1 MRDFIKPSIKAAV
14 VLVGL
19 YCNVLCSSSTRAG
32 STEYFVERQFNAAA
46 GTTTLVNFDNLTAGN
61 GRMTGSEYVNLG
73 LTVVQ
78 RDGFPITVV
87 RFGGGD
93 TTFIT
98 LENDPES
105 INSSPNAIS
114 SSAVNGIPRGFDDS
128 RTDNFDFIFTTPAR
142 AAGLYVG
149 NLGPGPT
156 TVQFLRPDDSV
167 LAEEVL
173 DRSHTG
179 LIGSGFNNRIFYG
192 LTTDEAIGRIRTIE
206 PAFDGDSVL
215 YDDIRFGVAAVP
227 EPASIV
233 LLSAGILGMLGYGWH
248 RRGGELRLPV
258 NSWLRR
264 TSGE

>member
-1 MRDFIKPSIKAAV
+1 MRTFIKPSIKAVA

-19 YCNVLCSSSTRAG
+19 YCTVLCGSPTRAAF
-32 STEYFVERQFNAAA
+32 TEYFSELQFNAAA
-46 GTTTLVNFDNLTAGN
+46 TTTLVNFDNLTAGN

-78 RDGFPITVV
+78 RDGLPITVV

-98 LENDPES
+98 LENDPAS

-114 SSAVNGIPRGFDDS
+114 SSAVNGIARGFDDS
-128 RTDNFDFIFTTPAR
+128 RTDNFDFIFTTPAQ

-149 NLGPGPT
+149 NLGPGVT
-156 TVQFLRPDDSV
+156 TVQFLRPDGSV
-167 LAEEVL
+167 LAQEVL
-173 DRSHTG
+173 DQSHTG

-233 LLSAGILGMLGYGWH
+233 LLGAGVLGVLGYGWH
-248 RRGGELRLPV
+248 RRWANDASVPEPG
-258 NSWLRR
+258 S
-264 TSGE
+264 